1 MKVTNT
7 TKKIIANYTHENVG
21 VRYNLMRM
29 LGQGKLGGTG
39 RMIILPVDQGFEHG
53 PDRSFAVNPAAYDPN
68 YHHQLAID
76 AGLSAYAAPL
86 GLLQTSSDSFHGQ
99 IPTILKI
106 NSSNTLATS
115 LDQAVAG
122 SIDDALKLGCSAIG
136 FTIYPGSDCN
146 FSLMEEYQA
155 LSHEAKAKGLAVVLW
170 AYARGSN
177 ISKKGETAMNII
189 SYAAHMSAL
198 LGANIIK
205 VKLPS
210 DFLEE
215 DPTKAAFENNNITMS
230 TLKDRVA
237 HIKKVV
243 FEGKRLVVFSGGD
256 AKDDSAL
263 MDEIKVAEQSY
274 DGTAIGMAIANATNR
289 LRHSDSKSKVMILL
303 SDGSNNAGEL
313 DPLTAADLAAKFE
326 IKIYTIGAG
335 TNQDVSF
342 IPGRGYI
349 RNEIDEETLKSISK
363 RTNGQ
368 YFRAT
373 NLSGLEQIYDTID
386 TLERTEIEIKEF
398 TQYKELFGWFLIPA
412 LILGLSGQTLDRTLF
427 RRKI

>member
-1 MKVTNT
+1 MKVTST
-7 TKKIIANYTHENVG
+7 TKKIISYYTHENVG
-21 VRYNLMRM
+21 VRSNLMRI

-53 PDRSFAVNPAAYDPN
+53 PDRSFAVNPPAYDPN
-68 YHHQLAID
+68 YHHQLSID

-115 LDQAVAG
+115 LDQAVTG
-122 SIDDALKLGCSAIG
+122 SIDALKLGCAAIG
-136 FTIYPGSDCN
+136 FTIYPGSDHN
-146 FSLMEEYQA
+146 FSLMEEYRE

-170 AYARGSN
+170 AYARGTN

-215 DPTKAAFENNNITMS
+215 DPTKKAFEDNNIPIS

-237 HIKKVV
+237 HIKKVA
-243 FEGKRLVVFSGGD
+243 FDGKRLVVFSGGD
-256 AKDDSAL
+256 AKDDQAL
-263 MDEIKVAEQSY
+263 MDEVLAIHQG
-274 DGTAIGMAIANATNR
+274 DGNGSIIGRNCFQRSRVDALALLERMIQIY
-289 LRHSDSKSKVMILL
+289 KSK
-303 SDGSNNAGEL
+303 
-313 DPLTAADLAAKFE
+313 
-326 IKIYTIGAG
+326 
-335 TNQDVSF
+335 
-342 IPGRGYI
+342 
-349 RNEIDEETLKSISK
+349 
-363 RTNGQ
+363 
-368 YFRAT
+368 
-373 NLSGLEQIYDTID
+373 
-386 TLERTEIEIKEF
+386 
-398 TQYKELFGWFLIPA
+398 
-412 LILGLSGQTLDRTLF
+412 
-427 RRKI
+427 

>member
-1 MKVTNT
+1 MRVSNT
-7 TKKIIANYTHENVG
+7 TKKIISNYTHENVG
-21 VRYNLMRM
+21 VRSNLMRI

-86 GLLQTSSDSFHGQ
+86 GLLQTSSDNFHGQ

-106 NSSNTLATS
+106 NSSNTLATT
-115 LDQAVAG
+115 LDQAVTG

-136 FTIYPGSDCN
+136 FTIYPGSDHN
-146 FSLMEEYQA
+146 FSLIEEYQS

-170 AYARGSN
+170 AYARGAS

-215 DPTKAAFENNNITMS
+215 DTTKDTFENNKIEIGS
-230 TLKDRVA
+230 LKDRVA

-243 FEGKRLVVFSGGD
+243 FEGKR
-256 AKDDSAL
+256 
-263 MDEIKVAEQSY
+263 
-274 DGTAIGMAIANATNR
+274 
-289 LRHSDSKSKVMILL
+289 
-303 SDGSNNAGEL
+303 
-313 DPLTAADLAAKFE
+313 
-326 IKIYTIGAG
+326 
-335 TNQDVSF
+335 
-342 IPGRGYI
+342 
-349 RNEIDEETLKSISK
+349 
-363 RTNGQ
+363 
-368 YFRAT
+368 
-373 NLSGLEQIYDTID
+373 
-386 TLERTEIEIKEF
+386 
-398 TQYKELFGWFLIPA
+398 
-412 LILGLSGQTLDRTLF
+412 
-427 RRKI
+427 

>member
-1 MKVTNT
+1 MKVTST
-7 TKKIIANYTHENVG
+7 TKKIISYYTHENVG
-21 VRYNLMRM
+21 VRSNLMRM

-53 PDRSFAVNPAAYDPN
+53 PDRSFAVNPPAYDPN

-115 LDQAVAG
+115 LDQAVTG
-122 SIDDALKLGCSAIG
+122 SIDDALKLGCAAIG
-136 FTIYPGSDCN
+136 FTIYPGSDHN
-146 FSLMEEYQA
+146 FSLMEEYRE

-170 AYARGSN
+170 AYARGTN

-215 DPTKAAFENNNITMS
+215 DPTKA
-230 TLKDRVA
+230 LKERVA
-237 HIKKVV
+237 HIKKVA

-256 AKDDSAL
+256 AKDDNAL
-263 MDEIKVAEQSY
+263 MEEIK
-274 DGTAIGMAIANATNR
+274 AIHLGGGNGSIIGRNCFQRTR
-289 LRHSDSKSKVMILL
+289 EDSLTLLDQMIQIYKSK
-303 SDGSNNAGEL
+303 
-313 DPLTAADLAAKFE
+313 
-326 IKIYTIGAG
+326 
-335 TNQDVSF
+335 
-342 IPGRGYI
+342 
-349 RNEIDEETLKSISK
+349 
-363 RTNGQ
+363 
-368 YFRAT
+368 
-373 NLSGLEQIYDTID
+373 
-386 TLERTEIEIKEF
+386 
-398 TQYKELFGWFLIPA
+398 
-412 LILGLSGQTLDRTLF
+412 
-427 RRKI
+427 

>member
-1 MKVTNT
+1 MKVTST
-7 TKKIIANYTHENVG
+7 TKKIISHYTHENVG
-21 VRYNLMRM
+21 VRSNLMRM

-53 PDRSFAVNPAAYDPN
+53 PDRSFAVNPPAYDPN

-115 LDQAVAG
+115 LDQAVTG
-122 SIDDALKLGCSAIG
+122 SIDDALKLGCAAIG
-136 FTIYPGSDCN
+136 FTIYPGSDHN
-146 FSLMEEYQA
+146 FSLMEEYRE

-170 AYARGSN
+170 AYARGTN

-215 DPTKAAFENNNITMS
+215 DSTKAAFENNKIAIGS
-230 TLKDRVA
+230 LQERVA
-237 HIKKVV
+237 HIKK
-243 FEGKRLVVFSGGD
+243 
-256 AKDDSAL
+256 
-263 MDEIKVAEQSY
+263 
-274 DGTAIGMAIANATNR
+274 
-289 LRHSDSKSKVMILL
+289 
-303 SDGSNNAGEL
+303 
-313 DPLTAADLAAKFE
+313 
-326 IKIYTIGAG
+326 
-335 TNQDVSF
+335 
-342 IPGRGYI
+342 
-349 RNEIDEETLKSISK
+349 
-363 RTNGQ
+363 
-368 YFRAT
+368 
-373 NLSGLEQIYDTID
+373 
-386 TLERTEIEIKEF
+386 
-398 TQYKELFGWFLIPA
+398 
-412 LILGLSGQTLDRTLF
+412 
-427 RRKI
+427 

>member
-1 MKVTNT
+1 MKVSNT
-7 TKKIIANYTHENVG
+7 TKRIISHYTHENVG
-21 VRYNLMRM
+21 VRSNLMRI

-86 GLLQTSSDSFHGQ
+86 GLLQTSSDNFHGQ

-106 NSSNTLATS
+106 NSSNTLATT
-115 LDQAVAG
+115 LDQAITG
-122 SIDDALKLGCSAIG
+122 SVDDALKLGCSAIG
-136 FTIYPGSDCN
+136 FTIYPGSDHN
-146 FSLMEEYQA
+146 FSLMEEYQS

-170 AYARGSN
+170 AYARGAS

-215 DPTKAAFENNNITMS
+215 DPTKAAFENNKIAIGS
-230 TLKDRVA
+230 LRDRVA

-263 MDEIKVAEQSY
+263 MDEIK
-274 DGTAIGMAIANATNR
+274 AIHAGGGNGSIIGRNCFQR
-289 LRHSDSKSKVMILL
+289 KREDSLVLLDKMIQIYKSK
-303 SDGSNNAGEL
+303 
-313 DPLTAADLAAKFE
+313 
-326 IKIYTIGAG
+326 
-335 TNQDVSF
+335 
-342 IPGRGYI
+342 
-349 RNEIDEETLKSISK
+349 
-363 RTNGQ
+363 
-368 YFRAT
+368 
-373 NLSGLEQIYDTID
+373 
-386 TLERTEIEIKEF
+386 
-398 TQYKELFGWFLIPA
+398 
-412 LILGLSGQTLDRTLF
+412 
-427 RRKI
+427 

>member
-21 VRYNLMRM
+21 VRSNLMRM

-115 LDQAVAG
+115 LDQAVTG

-263 MDEIKVAEQSY
+263 MD
-274 DGTAIGMAIANATNR
+274 
-289 LRHSDSKSKVMILL
+289 
-303 SDGSNNAGEL
+303 
-313 DPLTAADLAAKFE
+313 
-326 IKIYTIGAG
+326 
-335 TNQDVSF
+335 
-342 IPGRGYI
+342 
-349 RNEIDEETLKSISK
+349 
-363 RTNGQ
+363 
-368 YFRAT
+368 
-373 NLSGLEQIYDTID
+373 
-386 TLERTEIEIKEF
+386 
-398 TQYKELFGWFLIPA
+398 
-412 LILGLSGQTLDRTLF
+412 
-427 RRKI
+427 